1 MAGHLHRSTVLVH
14 NPPVTELLDLL
25 GATLKTF
32 VVAILGLYIVV
43 NPATVAAVFLGLTKN
58 CSVSQRRGIA
68 FRAAVTATLILTF
81 FALAGT
87 YVLGKL
93 QVTGAALQI
102 AGGIFIFGLAYALAR
117 GKESEF
123 FGQYAEIEGEGE
135 IAPGRIAAS
144 PLAVPMMAGPASIT
158 LVMTSSAKAGSD
170 PYAWAAL
177 LSAIVVTCLLCLL
190 SMWRWIRLEE
200 KHGRGLATVAPRIM
214 GLVLAVIA
222 VQFIIDGIGQVLP
235 HLAELARN
243 PPPGRL

>member
-1 MAGHLHRSTVLVH
+1 MTD
-14 NPPVTELLDLL
+14 LLDLL
-25 GATLKTF
+25 GTTFKTF

-43 NPATVAAVFLGLTKN
+43 NPATVAAVFLGLTKS
-58 CSVSQRRGIA
+58 CTTSQRRGIA
-68 FRAAVTATLILTF
+68 LRAAITATVILTF

-123 FGQYAEIEGEGE
+123 FGQYAEVDGEGE

-177 LSAIVVTCLLCLL
+177 LTAIVVTCLLCLL

-200 KHGRGLATVAPRIM
+200 KHGPGLAMVAPRIM

-222 VQFIIDGIGQVLP
+222 VQFIIDGVGQVLP
-235 HLAELARN
+235 HLAELART
-243 PPPGRL
+243 PPPSHL